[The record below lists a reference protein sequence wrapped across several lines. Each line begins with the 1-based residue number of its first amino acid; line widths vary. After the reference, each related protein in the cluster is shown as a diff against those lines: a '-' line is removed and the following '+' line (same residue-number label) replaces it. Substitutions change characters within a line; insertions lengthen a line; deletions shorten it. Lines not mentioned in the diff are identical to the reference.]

1 MEKKEKCNSQKEKEE
16 TKSKKKKASLTPAI
30 HNYTNSSFHLVLKEK
45 GVD

>member
-1 MEKKEKCNSQKEKEE
+1 MQFTEGKKKKK
-16 TKSKKKKASLTPAI
+16 KAKKKASLTPAI

>member
-16 TKSKKKKASLTPAI
+16 TKKKKKASLTPAI